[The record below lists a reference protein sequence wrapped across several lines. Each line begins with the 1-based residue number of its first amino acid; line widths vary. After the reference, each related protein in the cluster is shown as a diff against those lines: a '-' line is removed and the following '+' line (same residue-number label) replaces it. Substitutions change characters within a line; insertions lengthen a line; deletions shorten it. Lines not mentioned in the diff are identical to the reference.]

1 MVENNFAKIA
11 KDIGKRAVIARG
23 LEPEAWTDE
32 VARLYLGEKPEDY
45 MRMLPALLLTDAHP
59 KKLAKNSLRLLVPL
73 RHAQERSEIGESF
86 SNSWRGSLEA
96 RATSFFYA
104 SNKRRISSKRAN
116 KLIEVKPGAFG
127 ISINCNVLL
136 ARLRKWKVA

>member
-1 MVENNFAKIA
+1 MVEDNFAKIA

-59 KKLAKNSLRLLVPL
+59 KTLAKNSLRLLVPL
-73 RHAQERSEIGESF
+73 RHAKRV
-86 SNSWRGSLEA
+86 GSQ
-96 RATSFFYA
+96 
-104 SNKRRISSKRAN
+104 
-116 KLIEVKPGAFG
+116 
-127 ISINCNVLL
+127 
-136 ARLRKWKVA
+136 